1 MTRRLKGEADAG
13 RSALGVISMSR
24 QLDGHSIAL
33 PATESLKACTLACLD
48 NLLIDFV
55 ADVSE
60 RALVSLLI

>member
-1 MTRRLKGEADAG
+1 
-13 RSALGVISMSR
+13 MSR

-60 RALVSLLI
+60 RAFVSLLI